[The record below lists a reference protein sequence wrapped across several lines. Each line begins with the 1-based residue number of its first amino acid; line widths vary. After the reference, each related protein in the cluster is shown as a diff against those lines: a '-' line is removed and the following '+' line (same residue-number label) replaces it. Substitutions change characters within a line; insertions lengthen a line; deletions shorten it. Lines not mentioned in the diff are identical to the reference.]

1 MGRLMVLESL
11 LLACLLLLAGYVFW
25 ETLGAVWGLDGV
37 WQDLVEERAS
47 DKSGLLLFLL
57 VLFAIFCVPIS
68 IYWALQFWGM
78 TRASFWIVT
87 LATMVPQ
94 IPAVISYNRLDW
106 PTFWTGPLFTTSL
119 SQLVVASLFLASL
132 ALMAALHRTGELR
145 RLRARLASLR
155 LDQSEQQR
163 AIISEQLVL
172 VGLIGTTLTLTVALM
187 CTGLAVAQLKD
198 LLALP
203 PWTVFTVGAAAS
215 LVLAAALALWLRQT
229 GRE

>member
-1 MGRLMVLESL
+1 MGRLLVLESL

-25 ETLGAVWGLDGV
+25 ETLGVVLGLDRM
-37 WQDLVEERAS
+37 WKELVEERVS
-47 DKSGLLLFLL
+47 DKSDLVLFLI
-57 VLFAIFCVPIS
+57 VLFAIFCLPIA
-68 IYWALQFWGM
+68 IYLALQFWGM

-132 ALMAALHRTGELR
+132 ALLAALHRTGELR
-145 RLRARLASLR
+145 RLRARLAALR

-172 VGLIGTTLTLTVALM
+172 VGLIGTALTLTVALM
-187 CTGLAVAQLKD
+187 YTGLAVAQLKD
-198 LLALP
+198 LMMLP
-203 PWTVFTVGAAAS
+203 PWTVFTVGGAAS
-215 LVLAAALALWLRQT
+215 LVLAGALALWLRQA

>member
-1 MGRLMVLESL
+1 M
-11 LLACLLLLAGYVFW
+11 
-25 ETLGAVWGLDGV
+25 
-37 WQDLVEERAS
+37 
-47 DKSGLLLFLL
+47 
-57 VLFAIFCVPIS
+57 LFAIFCLPIA
-68 IYWALQFWGM
+68 IYLALQFWGM

-132 ALMAALHRTGELR
+132 ALLAALHRTGELR
-145 RLRARLASLR
+145 RLRARLAALR

-163 AIISEQLVL
+163 AHPVISEQLVL
-172 VGLIGTTLTLTVALM
+172 VGLIGTALTLTVALM
-187 CTGLAVAQLKD
+187 YTGLAVAQLKD
-198 LLALP
+198 LMMLP
-203 PWTVFTVGAAAS
+203 PWTVFTVGGAAS
-215 LVLAAALALWLRQT
+215 LVLAGALALWLRQA

>member
-1 MGRLMVLESL
+1 MGRLLVLESL
-11 LLACLLLLAGYVFW
+11 LLTCLLLLAGYVFW
-25 ETLGAVWGLDGV
+25 ETLGVVLGLDQV
-37 WQDLVEERAS
+37 WQDLVGERVS
-47 DKSGLLLFLL
+47 DKSDLVLFLL
-57 VLFAIFCVPIS
+57 VLFAIFCLPIA

-87 LATMVPQ
+87 LATVVPQ

-132 ALMAALHRTGELR
+132 ALLAALHRTGELR
-145 RLRARLASLR
+145 RLRARLAALR

-172 VGLIGTTLTLTVALM
+172 VGLIGSALTLTVALM
-187 CTGLAVAQLKD
+187 YTGLAVAQLKD
-198 LLALP
+198 LMMLP
-203 PWTVFTVGAAAS
+203 PWTVFTVGGAAS
-215 LVLAAALALWLRQT
+215 LALAGALALWLRQA